1 MIRVAA
7 LWLLLAAPAAAQSDT
22 IGRDAEQIVAG
33 LSQSA
38 VSITASFVGSEILI
52 YGAVKRESPAPTTAP
67 LEVIITVEG
76 PALPQIV
83 RRKDRRYGIWINSAE
98 VTINRA
104 PSFYAVAST
113 GPLARILSN
122 TEDLRHKITIPRA
135 IRAVGIAAEAEGAPA
150 FVDALLRIQTDAG
163 LYNRAEGAVAL
174 TEATLFRADV
184 ALPANL
190 IEGDYRVRIFL
201 TRDGVVVDALER
213 RIGVRKEGIERL
225 FTRMA
230 YEQPLAY
237 GLLALIVAVVAGWGA
252 AAAFR
257 LIRP

>member
-1 MIRVAA
+1 MIRLVA
-7 LWLLLAAPAAAQSDT
+7 LWLLLAAPAAGSA
-22 IGRDAEQIVAG
+22 GEQIVAG
-33 LSQSA
+33 LSQNA

-52 YGAVKRESPAPTTAP
+52 YGAVRRESPAPTGAA

-83 RRKDRRYGIWINSAE
+83 RRKDRRFGIWINRAE
-98 VTINRA
+98 VTIDRA

-113 GPLARILSN
+113 GPLELILSN

-135 IRAVGIAAEAEGAPA
+135 IRAVGIAAEAEDAPT

-163 LYNRAEGAVAL
+163 LYSRAEGAVAL
-174 TEATLFRADV
+174 TEDTLFRADV

-201 TRDGVVVDALER
+201 TRGGVVVDALER
-213 RIGVRKEGIERL
+213 RIGVRKEGLERF

-230 YEQPLAY
+230 FEQPLAY
-237 GLLALIVAVVAGWGA
+237 GLLALVVAVVAGWGA

-257 LIRP
+257 LLRP

>member
-1 MIRVAA
+1 MIRAAA
-7 LWLLLAAPAAAQSDT
+7 LWLLLAGAALAQSNS
-22 IGRDAEQIVAG
+22 EQIVVG
-33 LSQSA
+33 LSQSQ
-38 VSITASFVGSEILI
+38 VSITASFIGSEILI
-52 YGAVKRESPAPTTAP
+52 YGAVKRESPAPVGP
-67 LEVIITVEG
+67 RLEVIITVEG

-83 RRKDRRYGIWINSAE
+83 RRKDRRFGIWINSAE

-135 IRAVGIAAEAEGAPA
+135 IRAVGIAAEADGAPA

-163 LYNRAEGAVAL
+163 RYSRAEGAVVLVAD
-174 TEATLFRADV
+174 TLFRADV

-190 IEGDYRVRIFL
+190 IEGAYRVRIFL

-213 RIGVRKEGIERL
+213 RIGVRKEGIERF

-230 YEQPLAY
+230 FEQPLAY

>member
-1 MIRVAA
+1 MIRAAA
-7 LWLLLAAPAAAQSDT
+7 LWLLLAGAALAQSNS
-22 IGRDAEQIVAG
+22 EQIVVG
-33 LSQSA
+33 LSQSQ
-38 VSITASFVGSEILI
+38 VSITASFIGSEILI
-52 YGAVKRESPAPTTAP
+52 YGAVKRESPAPTGP
-67 LEVIITVEG
+67 RLEVIITVEG

-83 RRKDRRYGIWINSAE
+83 RRKDRRFGIWINRAE

-135 IRAVGIAAEAEGAPA
+135 IRAVGIAAEADGAPA
-150 FVDALLRIQTDAG
+150 FVDALLRIQTNAG
-163 LYNRAEGAVAL
+163 RYSRAEGAVAL
-174 TEATLFRADV
+174 VADTLFRVDV

-201 TRDGVVVDALER
+201 TRGGVVVDALER
-213 RIGVRKEGIERL
+213 RIGVRKEGIERF

-257 LIRP
+257 LLRP

>member
-1 MIRVAA
+1 MIRLAIA
-7 LWLLLAAPAAAQSDT
+7 WLLLALPAFAQT
-22 IGRDAEQIVAG
+22 GAEQIVAG
-33 LSQSA
+33 LSQNR
-38 VSITASFVGSEILI
+38 VSITANFDGSEILI
-52 YGAVKRESPAPTTAP
+52 YGAVKRESPAPAGP
-67 LEVIITVEG
+67 GLEVIITVEG

-83 RRKDRRYGIWINSAE
+83 RRKDRRFGIWINSAE

-113 GPLARILSN
+113 GPLASILSN

-163 LYNRAEGAVAL
+163 RYSRAEGAVAL
-174 TEATLFRADV
+174 VADTLFRADV

-213 RIGVRKEGIERL
+213 RIGVRKEGIERF

-230 YEQPLAY
+230 FEQPLAY

-257 LIRP
+257 LLRP

>member
-1 MIRVAA
+1 MIRLVA
-7 LWLLLAAPAAAQSDT
+7 LWLLLAAPAAASD
-22 IGRDAEQIVAG
+22 GEQIVAG
-33 LSQSA
+33 LSQNA

-52 YGAVKRESPAPTTAP
+52 YGAVRRESPAPTGAP

-83 RRKDRRYGIWINSAE
+83 RRKDRRFGIWINRAE
-98 VTINRA
+98 VTIDRA

-113 GPLARILSN
+113 GPLELILSD

-135 IRAVGIAAEAEGAPA
+135 IRAVGIAAEAEDAPT

-163 LYNRAEGAVAL
+163 LYSRAEGAVAL
-174 TEATLFRADV
+174 TEDTLFRADV

-201 TRDGVVVDALER
+201 TRGGVVVDALER
-213 RIGVRKEGIERL
+213 RIGVRKEGLERF

-230 YEQPLAY
+230 FEQPLAY
-237 GLLALIVAVVAGWGA
+237 GLLALVVAVVAGWGA

-257 LIRP
+257 LLRP